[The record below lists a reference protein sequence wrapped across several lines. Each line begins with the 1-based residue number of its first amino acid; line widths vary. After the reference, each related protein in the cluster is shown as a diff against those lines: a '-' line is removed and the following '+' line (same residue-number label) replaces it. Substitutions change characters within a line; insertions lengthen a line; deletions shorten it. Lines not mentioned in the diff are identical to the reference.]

1 MFCRISLNLW
11 RIKLQNLTLP
21 WRIGA
26 VLIAMT
32 LLVSSVRAESMSS
45 PLASKPDPVGQ
56 TMQGAMIWAAGEG
69 ARPPD
74 ARFVAFRKEFGL
86 LQQPKRATL
95 RLFADLRYLC
105 WINGRYV
112 ARGPVRFNPL
122 GPEYDVVDITQ
133 YLNSGNNF
141 IAVVVMANA
150 SNGKMMRHA
159 PGLTVKL
166 EAVTAGGSQTTVI
179 TDESWKW
186 TDRTRYRPADV
197 NWGNVGD
204 RIDATVEDGDW
215 TQPQYDDTKW
225 RPVVHIDGQSWGPL
239 TARRIPMLRET
250 PLDAKPTNGQT
261 LPITLTAGQEI
272 TFDVG
277 RMSQAYTTLDLDA
290 SAGAAFNMNFPGVS
304 YHYIARAGRQ
314 SYMSS
319 DTCGMKTATFTIK
332 SGTITLNSFKP
343 VECLYP
349 FDCVGSFHSSD
360 SLLDSIWSMSA
371 RSLQLLSEDA
381 YVDCADRERTEWMD
395 CDPPDF
401 DVTRT
406 AMAGP
411 GPDGGKLYGDPRLLE
426 EMIRRT
432 ALTLQPD
439 GWVKAHTC
447 SDRFDIHALM
457 EDRSCDWVEGA
468 RRYYDSSGNAAPVRE
483 IWPVITRQMK
493 YFLDRRTE
501 RGLVNGREWV
511 YWRNPMSYVTCEGA
525 GLNAFVYRALVDAAY
540 LGNVIGEKQQ
550 AAQLDQAAKSLRES
564 FNKVLW
570 DEKEGTYYA
579 GFYTKGNKTKAESA
593 NFNKVSLNVTDG
605 LVEPTMS
612 SALIALDQGIVPDD
626 RRASVSQYL
635 LAHRSQSND
644 LMQYYYLFNQLYQ
657 EDDAALDREVLHTIR
672 TKWKPMAEW
681 GTSWEAFDGG
691 SKAHCYGMFP
701 GYFLSAYVLG
711 VRLDG
716 PVANKHLL
724 IDPRLGD
731 LTAAEG
737 TVVTEFGPV
746 PISWKNSSD
755 RLEFEFQVPDGASA
769 TLRLPSYGGKATLV
783 LDEHS
788 ADSTVSVQMK
798 SGRHKGT
805 LTFPVQVNTG
815 VSPRN
820 NNFSDDFTKGNSH
833 WQEGSGAW
841 KVDSG
846 TYTQTDDSV
855 NAVSGVKDVSW
866 SDAAYEF
873 TCQIKKSDDPGNWA
887 GFGFRKP
894 APANNHDDG
903 GYLLYRRAN
912 GDLELYAGKI
922 LESIKTD
929 VDSAKP
935 LKLRVVAIGDHI
947 QVYIN
952 DEASARIDV
961 HDSSFSEGY
970 FGFETNHVQAS
981 FGAISAG
988 MRS

>member
-1 MFCRISLNLW
+1 
-11 RIKLQNLTLP
+11 
-21 WRIGA
+21 
-26 VLIAMT
+26 
-32 LLVSSVRAESMSS
+32 
-45 PLASKPDPVGQ
+45 
-56 TMQGAMIWAAGEG
+56 
-69 ARPPD
+69 
-74 ARFVAFRKEFGL
+74 
-86 LQQPKRATL
+86 
-95 RLFADLRYLC
+95 
-105 WINGRYV
+105 
-112 ARGPVRFNPL
+112 
-122 GPEYDVVDITQ
+122 
-133 YLNSGNNF
+133 
-141 IAVVVMANA
+141 
-150 SNGKMMRHA
+150 
-159 PGLTVKL
+159 
-166 EAVTAGGSQTTVI
+166 
-179 TDESWKW
+179 
-186 TDRTRYRPADV
+186 
-197 NWGNVGD
+197 
-204 RIDATVEDGDW
+204 
-215 TQPQYDDTKW
+215 
-225 RPVVHIDGQSWGPL
+225 
-239 TARRIPMLRET
+239 
-250 PLDAKPTNGQT
+250 
-261 LPITLTAGQEI
+261 
-272 TFDVG
+272 
-277 RMSQAYTTLDLDA
+277 
-290 SAGAAFNMNFPGVS
+290 
-304 YHYIARAGRQ
+304 
-314 SYMSS
+314 
-319 DTCGMKTATFTIK
+319 
-332 SGTITLNSFKP
+332 
-343 VECLYP
+343 
-349 FDCVGSFHSSD
+349 
-360 SLLDSIWSMSA
+360 
-371 RSLQLLSEDA
+371 
-381 YVDCADRERTEWMD
+381 
-395 CDPPDF
+395 
-401 DVTRT
+401 
-406 AMAGP
+406 
-411 GPDGGKLYGDPRLLE
+411 
-426 EMIRRT
+426 
-432 ALTLQPD
+432 
-439 GWVKAHTC
+439 
-447 SDRFDIHALM
+447 
-457 EDRSCDWVEGA
+457 
-468 RRYYDSSGNAAPVRE
+468 
-483 IWPVITRQMK
+483 
-493 YFLDRRTE
+493 
-501 RGLVNGREWV
+501 
-511 YWRNPMSYVTCEGA
+511 
-525 GLNAFVYRALVDAAY
+525 
-540 LGNVIGEKQQ
+540 
-550 AAQLDQAAKSLRES
+550 
-564 FNKVLW
+564 
-570 DEKEGTYYA
+570 
-579 GFYTKGNKTKAESA
+579 
-593 NFNKVSLNVTDG
+593 
-605 LVEPTMS
+605 
-612 SALIALDQGIVPDD
+612 
-626 RRASVSQYL
+626 
-635 LAHRSQSND
+635 
-644 LMQYYYLFNQLYQ
+644 
-657 EDDAALDREVLHTIR
+657 
-672 TKWKPMAEW
+672 
-681 GTSWEAFDGG
+681 
-691 SKAHCYGMFP
+691 MFP